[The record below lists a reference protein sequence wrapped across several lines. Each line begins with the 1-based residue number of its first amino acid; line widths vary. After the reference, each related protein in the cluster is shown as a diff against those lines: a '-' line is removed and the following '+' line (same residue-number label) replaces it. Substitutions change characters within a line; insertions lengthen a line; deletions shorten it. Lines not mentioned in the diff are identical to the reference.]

1 MQNGK
6 TKKPVQQVHK
16 PYLTGSPYDR
26 SVPKSALMVVLGV
39 IMMAVAFLFLGAL
52 MMLDIPGLKIAVD
65 VFIEAVVL
73 LMFYYAGISNGS
85 VAVNQGEIMY
95 RRRETEREVTAD
107 ELSRCYHPLKGFVIG
122 LLGCAP
128 AFIMAL
134 ILALTT
140 SKVMTGYGALP
151 SWVSNLNKPEV
162 AQPISFYTAGVAM
175 NATSIVRVLVR
186 MILMPLVNLV
196 GAENADGLLVLER
209 ISPILVLLPGLSY
222 GFGYTQGTKVRTKV
236 HTDIAEGRKK
246 AARKARRQKKAKQ
259 RVPAGPQQLN

>member
-1 MQNGK
+1 M
-6 TKKPVQQVHK
+6 
-16 PYLTGSPYDR
+16 
-26 SVPKSALMVVLGV
+26 
-39 IMMAVAFLFLGAL
+39 
-52 MMLDIPGLKIAVD
+52 
-65 VFIEAVVL
+65 
-73 LMFYYAGISNGS
+73 
-85 VAVNQGEIMY
+85 
-95 RRRETEREVTAD
+95 
-107 ELSRCYHPLKGFVIG
+107 
-122 LLGCAP
+122 
-128 AFIMAL
+128 
-134 ILALTT
+134 
-140 SKVMTGYGALP
+140 
-151 SWVSNLNKPEV
+151 SNLNKPEV